1 MKKIR
6 DDKNYT
12 KILKRKLKAN
22 QIQVITCDNYL
33 YFQKYFLFN
42 NEKEIVVFSIVI
54 WLLNMKSELFLF
66 YLLREVDF
74 NWGEW
79 THQKLKKTWQGE
91 EQGVYFDQ
99 KLVDANC
106 GQSLRTK
113 LMSKY
118 A

>member
-33 YFQKYFLFN
+33 YFQKNFLFN

-54 WLLNMKSELFLF
+54 WLLSMKSELFLF
-66 YLLREVDF
+66 FLLREVDF
-74 NWGEW
+74 N
-79 THQKLKKTWQGE
+79 
-91 EQGVYFDQ
+91 
-99 KLVDANC
+99 
-106 GQSLRTK
+106 
-113 LMSKY
+113 
-118 A
+118 